1 MNEGAEVLP
10 RTREPAE
17 GPASERPDQMQQ
29 RARARLGTILND
41 KWQLDAVLG
50 IGGMAAVYAATHRNG
65 SRAAVKILHAELSLD
80 PFVRQRFLWEGR
92 VANAVGHDGVVRVLD
107 DDTAQD
113 GSLFLVTE
121 LLEGETLEQ
130 RRQRRGG
137 RLDQREVLRIVHRL
151 LDTLTAVHA
160 HQIVHRDLKPENV
173 FLTRDGQIKLLDFGI
188 ARLRELSAPNS
199 MTQAGL
205 TVGTPAFMAPE
216 QARGLSDDV
225 DALSDVWACGALMF
239 HVLSGSYVHDGRTLN
254 EQLMH
259 AMTKPAPRLAAVA
272 ATISPQIRRIVDRA
286 LAFAKNM
293 RWQDARSMQAAVEEA
308 YEELYGVPVT
318 SELPL
323 ARDEEFSSAPRKLG
337 LFHSAADLTTS
348 RPIERARTAV
358 RLLGRPRSAAIASV
372 AIAAVAIILF
382 LASPKA
388 TPTPPAPSAHADTVA
403 IAATPAAARSPGA
416 TALPAAPTKTAPNP
430 PEIAATDLP
439 LVQKPPPEPVQRPT
453 TSGKTDCHPP
463 YVVDVTGK
471 KHWKLECL

>member
-286 LAFAKNM
+286 
-293 RWQDARSMQAAVEEA
+293 
-308 YEELYGVPVT
+308 
-318 SELPL
+318 
-323 ARDEEFSSAPRKLG
+323 
-337 LFHSAADLTTS
+337 
-348 RPIERARTAV
+348 
-358 RLLGRPRSAAIASV
+358 
-372 AIAAVAIILF
+372 
-382 LASPKA
+382 
-388 TPTPPAPSAHADTVA
+388 
-403 IAATPAAARSPGA
+403 
-416 TALPAAPTKTAPNP
+416 
-430 PEIAATDLP
+430 
-439 LVQKPPPEPVQRPT
+439 
-453 TSGKTDCHPP
+453 
-463 YVVDVTGK
+463 
-471 KHWKLECL
+471 